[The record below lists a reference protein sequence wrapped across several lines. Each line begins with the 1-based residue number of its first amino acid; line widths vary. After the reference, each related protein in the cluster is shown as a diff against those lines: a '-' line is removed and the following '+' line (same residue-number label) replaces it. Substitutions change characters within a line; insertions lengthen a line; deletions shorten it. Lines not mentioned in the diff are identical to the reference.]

1 VLPRQDP
8 SAPDIAPSDD
18 DFGIPGSDSGLVGS
32 FDFGMD
38 LDVAGSGSPTS
49 PMGTNIQSGS
59 NLDMDVNP
67 LFDNEK
73 EKLEKSSLL
82 AQQAST

>member
-1 VLPRQDP
+1 
-8 SAPDIAPSDD
+8 
-18 DFGIPGSDSGLVGS
+18 
-32 FDFGMD
+32 MD

-82 AQQAST
+82 AQQASTWYDMATGDYHSYKASLPFPLAYPLPERRDDRIAA